1 VRKHSAAG
9 LFSLGRA
16 GGIFAAG
23 GLLVLTAGAASA
35 GTVLTP
41 DQAYFLTSFSYNGY
55 SVVNNTDVTIAG
67 PVGLNGTYGSGQ
79 IDLTGTNANQILPA
93 WCIDIFH
100 DLQGADNYAIV
111 SPPFTTDGGNGG
123 AGSSVITSTQLT
135 EIGELVHWGDINI
148 NASSSNSPAAQ
159 LAIWTIEYQGTGDTF
174 TSSSGAV
181 NSLVTMLVSE
191 AEHDTLG
198 SSALLEEVVDPG
210 INQQGLVF
218 EVALPTNTN
227 LATPLPSTWTMLIAG
242 FAGLGFFAYR
252 GMKKDAAALVAA

>member
-1 VRKHSAAG
+1 M
-9 LFSLGRA
+9 
-16 GGIFAAG
+16 FAVG

-41 DQAYFLTSFSYNGY
+41 DQAYFLTSFSYSGY
-55 SVVNNTDVTIAG
+55 SVVNNTDVTISG

-79 IDLTGTNANQILPA
+79 IDLTGTGTNANQILPA

-100 DLQGADNYAIV
+100 DLQGADNYSIV

-123 AGSSVITSTQLT
+123 AGSSVITSTQLA
-135 EIGELVHWGDINI
+135 EIGEVVHWGDLNI
-148 NASSSNSPAAQ
+148 NANTSNSPAAQ

-174 TSSSGAV
+174 SSSSGAV
-181 NSLVTMLVSE
+181 NSLVTTLVGE
-191 AEHDTLG
+191 AELNTLG
-198 SSALLEEVVDPG
+198 PSALLEEVVDPG

-227 LATPLPSTWTMLIAG
+227 LVTPLPSTWTMLIAG

-252 GMKKDAAALVAA
+252 GTKKDAAALAAAA